1 MECPKYYVSL
11 LRTRQNSKDQ
21 DNDNK
26 RMTLGKQI
34 RAISFDLDG
43 TLCDFS
49 LIMVQTLKNTL
60 GELASINQSAAEA
73 LDIISLIATR
83 DQTALDL
90 GQGASHEEIRLEA
103 FNRSLESVGAS
114 DPELVAHLYG
124 FYMRHRFDDL
134 EPYPDVKPVLDY
146 LKGKYLLGVISN
158 GNSYP
163 DRIGL
168 DGYFDFIVL
177 SQDYGFRKP
186 DSRLFTVALREAGCK
201 PHEMIHVGDSLENDV
216 QGANKAGLISVYMN
230 RNKLCED
237 TDAGFAIGS
246 LMALKDILGY

>member
-1 MECPKYYVSL
+1 MSL
-11 LRTRQNSKDQ
+11 GQI
-21 DNDNK
+21 
-26 RMTLGKQI
+26 I

-49 LIMVQTLKNTL
+49 SIMIQTLHNTL
-60 GELASINQSAAEA
+60 GELASFNRSASEA
-73 LDIISLIATR
+73 LDVASLMETR

-90 GQGASHEEIRLEA
+90 GPRVSHEEIRLEA

-114 DPELVAHLYG
+114 DPQLAAHLYR

-134 EPYPDVKPVLDY
+134 EPYPDVKPVLDR
-146 LKGKYLLGVISN
+146 LKGQYLLGVISN

-177 SQDYGFRKP
+177 SQNYGFRKP
-186 DSRLFTVALREAGCK
+186 DSRLYTVALREAGCE
-201 PHEMIHVGDSLENDV
+201 PHEMIHVGDSEVQDI
-216 QGANKAGLISVYMN
+216 QGAKGAGIMSVFIDRQNSYGCTEADF
-230 RNKLCED
+230 KI
-237 TDAGFAIGS
+237 AS
-246 LMALKDILGY
+246 LQELLYLL